1 MFYSMKYSMKYSK
14 TVGPKLMPTSE
25 TYRYHIPL
33 RLVIT
38 TNLRIYILDRETSA
52 TRLVMRAILEITP
65 KAQE

>member
-1 MFYSMKYSMKYSK
+1 
-14 TVGPKLMPTSE
+14 MPTSE
-25 TYRYHIPL
+25 TCRYHIPL